1 MAYFRQRSMAGAY
14 SQLDY
19 PLPSNSLTA
28 MPNAA
33 AAVAVVKAVA
43 NAAQR
48 GMSGAYGPT
57 LPAQASPT
65 AVAAVLRARAR
76 QGMSGGYYRRAG
88 MGDVSS
94 SLDDLK
100 TWVTDNPAL
109 AGGIAIAA
117 VMLLGVG
124 RRRR

>member
-1 MAYFRQRSMAGAY
+1 MAYFRRRSMAGVYRGIDY
-14 SQLDY
+14 S
-19 PLPSNSLTA
+19 LPSNSLTA
-28 MPNAA
+28 MPNVA

-48 GMSGAYGPT
+48 GRLT
-57 LPAQASPT
+57 SPG
-65 AVAAVLRARAR
+65 R
-76 QGMSGGYYRRAG
+76 GMAGSYYRRAG

-100 TWVTDNPAL
+100 GWVTANPAL
-109 AGGIAIAA
+109 AGGIAIAG
-117 VMLLGVG
+117 VVLLGMGG

>member
-1 MAYFRQRSMAGAY
+1 MAYFQRRHMAGTY
-14 SQLDY
+14 RTLDY

-48 GMSGAYGPT
+48 GRSGARLG
-57 LPAQASPT
+57 A
-65 AVAAVLRARAR
+65 
-76 QGMSGGYYRRAG
+76 GMSGGYYRRRAG

-94 SLDDLK
+94 SLEELK
-100 TWVTDNPAL
+100 TWVTANPVL
-109 AGGIAIAA
+109 SGGIAIAA
-117 VMLLGVG
+117 VGLLGMG
-124 RRRR
+124 RKRR